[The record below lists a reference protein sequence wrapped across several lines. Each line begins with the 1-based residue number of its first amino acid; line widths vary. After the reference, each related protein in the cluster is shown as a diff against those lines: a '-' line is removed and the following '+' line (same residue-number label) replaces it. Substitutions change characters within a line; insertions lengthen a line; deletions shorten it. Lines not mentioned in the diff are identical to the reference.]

1 MLKLPRQDGDLIG
14 IPGDN
19 GVRSLSSVLIEA
31 LLGLLIVAKGATGDD
46 NGLPFFP
53 EGLFIID
60 ILDPAS
66 LGSDPSRCAKCD
78 LFKFRNRTGKVIWP
92 RR

>member
-1 MLKLPRQDGDLIG
+1 LLKLPRQDGDLIG

-46 NGLPFFP
+46 NGVSFFP
-53 EGLFIID
+53 ESLFIID
-60 ILDPAS
+60 ILDPAP
-66 LGSDPSRCAKCD
+66 LGSDPSRFANCGRQFGD
-78 LFKFRNRTGKVIWP
+78 GHGD
-92 RR
+92 RRSSF

>member
-1 MLKLPRQDGDLIG
+1 LLKLPRQDGDLIG

-46 NGLPFFP
+46 NGLSFFP

-60 ILDPAS
+60 ILAPAS
-66 LGSDPSRCAKCD
+66 LGSDPSRFANCD
-78 LFKFRNRTGKVIWP
+78 LFEFRNRTGKVIWP
-92 RR
+92 RC